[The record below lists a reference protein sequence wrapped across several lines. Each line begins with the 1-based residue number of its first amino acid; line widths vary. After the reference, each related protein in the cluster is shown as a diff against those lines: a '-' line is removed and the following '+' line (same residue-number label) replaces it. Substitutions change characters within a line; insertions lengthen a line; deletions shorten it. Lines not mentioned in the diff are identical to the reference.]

1 MLATLAGFA
10 QPARAEAPCRAG
22 AKPMAKVELFMGVAR
37 GAADWRRFLAEVVT
51 PRFPDGLTVLDG
63 QGQWR
68 ARGRV
73 TREATRVL
81 VIFYKPSAT
90 SEARIEAIR
99 SPYERRFRQLS
110 VLRADSTAC
119 VAF

>member
-1 MLATLAGFA
+1 
-10 QPARAEAPCRAG
+10 
-22 AKPMAKVELFMGVAR
+22 MAKVELYMGAAGR
-37 GAADWRRFLAEVVT
+37 DADWRRFLAEVVT

-68 ARGRV
+68 VRGRLS
-73 TREATRVL
+73 REATRIL
-81 VIFYKPSAT
+81 VIFYAPDAT

-99 SPYERRFRQLS
+99 SLYKRRFRQQS
-110 VLRADSTAC
+110 VLRADSMAC

>member
-1 MLATLAGFA
+1 
-10 QPARAEAPCRAG
+10 
-22 AKPMAKVELFMGVAR
+22 MAKVELYMGVA
-37 GAADWRRFLAEVVT
+37 GSAADWHRFLATVVT

-63 QGQWR
+63 RGQWR
-68 ARGRV
+68 ERGHLS
-73 TREATRVL
+73 REVTRVL
-81 VIFYKPSAT
+81 VIFYTPDAT

-99 SPYERRFRQLS
+99 DLYERRFKQRS